1 MKTITL
7 SLLPAIFLWLGSG
20 CMANAQATG
29 DQITDGG
36 QIIQDD
42 SSATG
47 NFQPVTVDASATSD
61 VKLQFS
67 TGAAG
72 KTVLIQPLD
81 GGTAS
86 AGTATIDQ
94 NGMVD
99 FSFQVTDQP
108 GVYRVFVV
116 DPSADENS
124 PYIIGVVQFVVPD
137 PAQ

>member
-1 MKTITL
+1 ILFNLL
-7 SLLPAIFLWLGSG
+7 SAISLWLGI
-20 CMANAQATG
+20 ANGQAPVAQS
-29 DQITDGG
+29 DQITDD
-36 QIIQDD
+36 QQVIQDD
-42 SSATG
+42 SSTTG

-72 KTVLIQPLD
+72 KPVLIQPLD

-94 NGMVD
+94 NGMLD

-108 GVYRVFVV
+108 GVYRIIIV
-116 DPSADENS
+116 DPTA
-124 PYIIGVVQFVVPD
+124 
-137 PAQ
+137 